1 MFREK
6 TATIIDGYQE
16 KLNSKT
22 LYGETGNKF
31 QLEIYEHVE
40 IQLQIYEHVEIHL
53 I

>member
-1 MFREK
+1 MQTEWQRTMTNK
-6 TATIIDGYQE
+6 NQE
-16 KLNSKT
+16 KLNSKV